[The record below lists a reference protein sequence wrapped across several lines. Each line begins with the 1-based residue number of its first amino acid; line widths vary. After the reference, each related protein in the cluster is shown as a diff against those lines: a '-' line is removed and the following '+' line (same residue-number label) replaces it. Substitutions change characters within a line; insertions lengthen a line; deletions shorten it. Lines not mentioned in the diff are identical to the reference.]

1 MITLIERI
9 EARKAIK
16 GLKSLLD
23 TIESAMHRGVPLAK
37 HTQFVLG
44 QIVQSDDIEEQYSA
58 VDAWLDNTQSAYM
71 DRLRAAARD
80 SLSCFAEYLNPEEP
94 PAAHHEWMCAR
105 LEELE
110 ARKIMRLMIS
120 MPPGHAKST
129 YCTHLFP
136 AWYMGRNPN
145 HKYIQ
150 GGHTQDFV
158 DEEFGKK
165 VRGNIDSIAF
175 SEVFPGVSL
184 HPFSKAAGRFALNVP
199 NKGKYLTRGVGQG
212 LAGFRGNVVAID
224 DPFAT
229 REDAESATI
238 RQKVYNWYT
247 ADVLPRMLPRSPV
260 LVVATRWHTD
270 DLCGRLEKMNADK
283 IGLPWMIVNLPAL
296 AEANDPLG
304 RAEGEPLWGD
314 FYTLDHL
321 LNLRDTLPSRDWNS
335 LYQGK
340 PMDQM
345 GGAFQQEWIKRYD
358 THPMNEVNS
367 NGNVVRTHIRRVV
380 VSVDTASKTNE
391 RNDYTAI
398 SVWIEDAFRK
408 HYLVDVIRRR
418 VEFNE
423 MVDLIEGT
431 VDKWNGNL
439 QGAKVSAIL
448 VEDKGSGTQYIQ
460 TRTGKAPAPVIP
472 IEVGVNSKE
481 FRFDGILP
489 MFEGGE
495 VLLPMQAT
503 WLAEYE
509 AELLS
514 FPTGTYD
521 DQVDTTSQYLAWARS
536 RRIGGTKKLGGVG
549 LPANETQQPLPIH
562 RPHSLSGSRNRRD
575 AGRWAS
581 THTPSARIAG

>member
-9 EARKAIK
+9 QARKAIK
-16 GLKSLLD
+16 GLKNLLD
-23 TIESAMHRGVPLAK
+23 QIETAMRRGTKLPKNVE
-37 HTQFVLG
+37 FMLG
-44 QIVQSDDIEEQYSA
+44 QITNTDEIEEQYQA
-58 VDAWLDNTQSAYM
+58 VDDWLDNTYSTYM
-71 DRLRAAARD
+71 DKLREAAHD
-80 SLSCFAEYLNPEEP
+80 SLSCFAEYMNPDEP
-94 PAAHHEWMCAR
+94 PAHHHEWMCAR
-105 LEELE
+105 LEEME
-110 ARKIMRLMIS
+110 KRQIMRLMIS

-129 YCTHLFP
+129 YCTHLFA
-136 AWYMGRNPN
+136 AWYLGRNPN

-158 DEEFGKK
+158 DEEFGKR
-165 VRGNIDSIAF
+165 VRALIDNPLF
-175 SEVFPGVSL
+175 QEVFPTVTL
-184 HPFSKAAGRFALNVP
+184 HPFSKAAGRFALANH
-199 NKGKYLTRGVGQG
+199 KGKYLTRGVGQG
-212 LAGFRGNVVAID
+212 LSGFRGNVVAID

-247 ADVLPRMLPRSPV
+247 SDVIPRMLPRSPI
-260 LVVATRWHTD
+260 LIVATRWHTD

-283 IGLPWMIVNLPAL
+283 IGLPWVIVNLPAL
-296 AEANDPLG
+296 AEANDPIG
-304 RAEGEPLWGD
+304 RAEGEPLWPD
-314 FYTLDHL
+314 FYTIEHL
-321 LNLRDTLPSRDWNS
+321 INLRDTLPSRDWNS
-335 LYQGK
+335 LYQGH

-345 GGAFQQEWIKRYD
+345 GGAFQQEWIHRYVE
-358 THPMNEVNS
+358 HPQNEVNG
-367 NGNVVRTHIRRVV
+367 NGTVTRTHIRRVV

-431 VDKWNGNL
+431 VEKWNGNL
-439 QGAKVSAIL
+439 QGSKVSAIL

-472 IEVGVNSKE
+472 IEVGTNSKE

-495 VLLPMQAT
+495 VLLPTQAI

-536 RRIGGTKKLGGVG
+536 RRIGGTRKLGGVG
-549 LPANETQQPLPIH
+549 
-562 RPHSLSGSRNRRD
+562 RPTGEDQSVSTTPRDFTGLHGSRSRRD

-581 THTPSARIAG
+581 THTPSAKISG